1 MLGGGVMSATQE
13 PLREIL
19 TSQTGFSTDLLSLF
33 LQFVAPPHRYVK
45 HFEELVASGT
55 AKEEAYSRSFA
66 HYETLLRMR
75 RELDRTAL
83 QEAQHFGATL
93 EFGSIDSE

>member
-1 MLGGGVMSATQE
+1 
-13 PLREIL
+13 L
-19 TSQTGFSTDLLSLF
+19 TSQTGFSTDLFISISPIR
-33 LQFVAPPHRYVK
+33 APPPRYVK

-93 EFGSIDSE
+93 EFGSMDSE